1 MAAMR
6 LLIAAI
12 VCRLRNELVAA
23 GQALR
28 LVSTTEG
35 WAVVGGAG
43 GVVRVVG
50 VVGVVVAAATRG
62 ATQGGL
68 VAGLAVVD
76 LALVFEAGEAGLD
89 VVELGGCDHVVG
101 TRGQDGC
108 DLFFRVHDAIG
119 SLGMV

>member
-12 VCRLRNELVAA
+12 VYRLRNGLVAA
-23 GQALR
+23 GQSLR

-43 GVVRVVG
+43 RVVRVVRVVG
-50 VVGVVVAAATRG
+50 GVVAAATRG

-68 VAGLAVVD
+68 VAALAVVD
-76 LALVFEAGEAGLD
+76 LAFVFEAGEAGLD
-89 VVELGGCDHVVG
+89 VVELGGGDHVVR
-101 TRGQDGC
+101 T
-108 DLFFRVHDAIG
+108 
-119 SLGMV
+119 